1 MKWNKEQLITNI
13 QKKEREILMID
24 RWLPKIVDDNELF
37 EYLVER
43 KTKMTILLAQY
54 NSYLKQKE
62 RDEKA

>member
-1 MKWNKEQLITNI
+1 MKWNKEQLIINI
-13 QKKEREILMID
+13 QKKEREIAMID
-24 RWLPKIVDDNELF
+24 RWLSKIVDDNELF

-43 KTKMTILLAQY
+43 KTKMTTLLSQY